1 MGSILAAYGGQQ
13 PHFDLIDKL
22 NLNIKQIEI
31 IQTVPSEELGLA
43 VDHLMEHG
51 FMLRSER
58 DLRIAAATEA
68 EQARIAAAARLVE
81 EGIKAGSLDRPQTG
95 PPNAPSEFMMPSV
108 RASTLPHK
116 MSGRIPEHLE
126 RSRAKLRSGIN
137 GYTILNLIPICL
149 SLM

>member
-22 NLNIKQIEI
+22 NLNITQIDI
-31 IQTVPSEELGLA
+31 MQTVPSEELGLA
-43 VDHLMEHG
+43 ADHLLEHG

-58 DLRIAAATEA
+58 DTRIADAIAS
-68 EQARIAAAARLVE
+68 EQARIAAATRLVE
-81 EGIKAGSLDRPQTG
+81 EGIKAGSLERPPG
-95 PPNAPSEFMMPSV
+95 DPNTPSEFVMPST

-137 GYTILNLIPICL
+137 GYV
-149 SLM
+149 